1 MKKEVLSVRNKRR
14 SHIFAVPLMFL
25 LVMILIGAGFVF
37 DMRMTPI
44 VNTLALSRAQNLTTV
59 IINDTVAELMADER
73 YDFSEL
79 IKIDYDESGKISAL
93 KADSV
98 QMNKL
103 KSIISVAITKAIGE
117 IEESRIS
124 IAAGTLTGSTFLT
137 GRGPKIDLNVHISCS
152 CSIEVRNSFEYS
164 GINQTM
170 HKAMLDI
177 TTNVYVLSVG
187 ESLSSQVFTS
197 IPVAETVIIGQIP
210 EIYAG
215 KDDSLWQDL
224 IN

>member
-1 MKKEVLSVRNKRR
+1 MRGKRR
-14 SHIFAVPLMFL
+14 KPRTMLPLFVL
-25 LVMILIGAGFVF
+25 FISLVAGMGFVF
-37 DMRMTPI
+37 DMRMTPV
-44 VNTLALSRAQNLTTV
+44 VNTLALSRAQNLATV
-59 IINDTVAELMADER
+59 IINDTVAELLSD
-73 YDFSEL
+73 DSCNFSEL
-79 IKIDYDESGKISAL
+79 IQIDYDENGKIAAL

-103 KSIISVAITKAIGE
+103 KSLISVGITKAIGE

-124 IAAGTLTGSTFLT
+124 IAVGTLTGSTFLT

>member
-1 MKKEVLSVRNKRR
+1 MRGKSKNSAALFVKLFITVVLIAALS
-14 SHIFAVPLMFL
+14 
-25 LVMILIGAGFVF
+25 FVS
-37 DMRMTPI
+37 DMRMTPVI
-44 VNTLALSRAQNLTTV
+44 NTLALSRAQNLATV
-59 IINDTVAELMADER
+59 IINDTVADMLSDGGES
-73 YDFSEL
+73 FNEL
-79 IKIDYDESGKISAL
+79 IKIEYDAAGKISAL
-93 KADSV
+93 TADSV
-98 QMNKL
+98 KMNRL
-103 KSIISVAITKAIGE
+103 KSLISVSITEAIGR

-124 IAAGTLTGSTFLT
+124 IAIGTLTGSTFLT

-170 HKAMLDI
+170 HKVLLDI

-187 ESLSSQVFTS
+187 ETLTSEVFTS

-215 KDDSLWQDL
+215 KDDALWQDL

>member
-1 MKKEVLSVRNKRR
+1 MRGRSKNSAALFVKLFITVVLIAALS
-14 SHIFAVPLMFL
+14 
-25 LVMILIGAGFVF
+25 FVS
-37 DMRMTPI
+37 DMRMTPVI
-44 VNTLALSRAQNLTTV
+44 NTLALSRAQNLATV
-59 IINDTVAELMADER
+59 IINDTVADMLSDGGES
-73 YDFSEL
+73 FNEL
-79 IKIDYDESGKISAL
+79 INIEYDAAGKISAL
-93 KADSV
+93 TADSV
-98 QMNKL
+98 KMNRL
-103 KSIISVAITKAIGE
+103 KSLISVSITEAIGR

-124 IAAGTLTGSTFLT
+124 IAIGTLTGSTFLT

-170 HKAMLDI
+170 HKVLLDI

-187 ESLSSQVFTS
+187 ETLTSEVFTS

-215 KDDSLWQDL
+215 KDDALWQDL

>member
-1 MKKEVLSVRNKRR
+1 
-14 SHIFAVPLMFL
+14 MF
-25 LVMILIGAGFVF
+25 F
-37 DMRMTPI
+37 DMRMTPVI
-44 VNTLALSRAQNLTTV
+44 NTLALSRAQNLATV
-59 IINDTVAELMADER
+59 IINNTV
-73 YDFSEL
+73 SEL
-79 IKIDYDESGKISAL
+79 LAEDNGGFDELIEIEYDENGKIAAL
-93 KADSV
+93 KSDSV

-103 KSIISVAITKAIGE
+103 KSLISVRITKAIGE

-152 CSIEVRNSFEYS
+152 CSIEVRNTFNYS

-170 HKAMLDI
+170 HKAMLDV

-187 ESLSSQVFTS
+187 ETLSSQVFTS